1 MIKKKLLTILLTMT
15 TCFTL
20 FIGCSTSEKVVQTNI
35 NNTTNEEIL
44 EKEIIKLDINEI
56 LNLLDSGKD
65 ILINQIGNFIRPDES
80 EMRFT
85 KGDKD
90 VLETET
96 KIVANLYSV
105 GILSTPTT
113 VQDKASESVYT
124 SKFNLGDIKLDY
136 TIKFDRELHTIITS
150 IVVLNDNL
158 IKIDL
163 DDFKW
168 NMSKE
173 VAISVFNELF
183 DIHNADD
190 LYDSFLASINE
201 SKINSEDWLLDQTFS
216 INSPDNNGSGLVTF
230 GENNVTFTYESD
242 IP

>member
-113 VQDKASESVYT
+113 VQDKASESVYA